1 METNSCTETL
11 NTSVR
16 PAMRGK
22 WQIKGELREMTLID
36 AQNEIYQS
44 LLEEGETELAEAW
57 KEVGDMMQG
66 GLSAEEVLYVLQRR
80 QHKAYGKALENIN
93 LKE

>member
-1 METNSCTETL
+1 
-11 NTSVR
+11 
-16 PAMRGK
+16 
-22 WQIKGELREMTLID
+22 MTLID

-66 GLSAEEVLYVLQRR
+66 GLDAEEVLSVLQRR
-80 QHKAYGKALENIN
+80 QHKALGKALENIN

>member
-1 METNSCTETL
+1 
-11 NTSVR
+11 
-16 PAMRGK
+16 
-22 WQIKGELREMTLID
+22 MTLID

-80 QHKAYGKALENIN
+80 QHKA
-93 LKE
+93 

>member
-1 METNSCTETL
+1 
-11 NTSVR
+11 
-16 PAMRGK
+16 
-22 WQIKGELREMTLID
+22 MTLID

-66 GLSAEEVLYVLQRR
+66 GLDP
-80 QHKAYGKALENIN
+80 
-93 LKE
+93 LKKSFPFSRDDNTRHTERHLRTST

>member
-1 METNSCTETL
+1 
-11 NTSVR
+11 
-16 PAMRGK
+16 
-22 WQIKGELREMTLID
+22 MTLID

-44 LLEEGETELAEAW
+44 LLEEDETELAEAW

-66 GLSAEEVLYVLQRR
+66 GLSAEEVLDVLQRR
-80 QHKAYGKALENIN
+80 QHKACGKALENIN

>member
-1 METNSCTETL
+1 
-11 NTSVR
+11 
-16 PAMRGK
+16 
-22 WQIKGELREMTLID
+22 MTLID

-66 GLSAEEVLYVLQRR
+66 GLSAEEVLSVLQRHNTR
-80 QHKAYGKALENIN
+80 YGKALRTST
-93 LKE
+93 